1 MTTYKDI
8 KQVIYAQTD
17 LVQFESEIGNIID
30 SVKIPS
36 HLHIDAFVK
45 GQETE
50 LDVFCTLHN
59 ATETYNNI
67 ISLWG

>member
-1 MTTYKDI
+1 MTGYKDI
-8 KQVIYAQTD
+8 KQVIHAQTN
-17 LVQFESEIGNIID
+17 LVQFESEIGTIVD
-30 SVKIPS
+30 GVKIPS
-36 HLHIDAFVK
+36 HLHLDTFVV